1 MAYKTKNDPK
11 ISPTKPIANTM
22 RKDARGST
30 LAR

>member
-11 ISPTKPIANTM
+11 ISPTKPIANTII
-22 RKDARGST
+22 KDVRGSM